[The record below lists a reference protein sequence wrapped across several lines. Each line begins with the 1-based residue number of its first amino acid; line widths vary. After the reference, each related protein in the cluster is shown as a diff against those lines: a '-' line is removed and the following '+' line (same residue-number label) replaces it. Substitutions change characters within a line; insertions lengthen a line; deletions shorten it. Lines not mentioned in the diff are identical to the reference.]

1 MKLYRDRQQL
11 VRPFFLGFSFSY
23 ISIDNIV
30 TGPLRRYL
38 IEFLK
43 IDAFGTN
50 MREEWLYYF
59 ILFLGVTQLYIALQS
74 LFLPVIEIVED
85 KIVLRTRDQ
94 YLAVVKSLNEIS
106 DLKIDG
112 DEWTFVSSDKSYVV
126 ITESL
131 LESDLNQVKN
141 LIESSRKID

>member
-1 MKLYRDRQQL
+1 MKIYRDRQQL
-11 VRPFFLGFSFSY
+11 IRPFFLGVSFSY

-30 TGPLRRYL
+30 TGPLRKYL

-43 IDAFGTN
+43 IGEFGSN

-85 KIVLRTRDQ
+85 KIVLRTREK
-94 YLAVVKSLNEIS
+94 YLAVIKN
-106 DLKIDG
+106 ID
-112 DEWTFVSSDKSYVV
+112 E
-126 ITESL
+126 ITEINSTEDSELIFSFQDNSYTIYAEDL
-131 LESDLNQVKN
+131 LTED
-141 LIESSRKID
+141 IETLKSHLSF

>member
-1 MKLYRDRQQL
+1 MKIYRDRQPL
-11 VRPFFLGFSFSY
+11 IRPFFLGVSFSY

-30 TGPLRRYL
+30 TGPLRKYL

-43 IDAFGTN
+43 IGEFGSN

-85 KIVLRTRDQ
+85 KIVLRTREK
-94 YLAVVKSLNEIS
+94 YLAVIKN
-106 DLKIDG
+106 ID
-112 DEWTFVSSDKSYVV
+112 E
-126 ITESL
+126 ITEINSTEDSELIFSFQDNSYTIYAEDL
-131 LESDLNQVKN
+131 LTED
-141 LIESSRKID
+141 IETLKSHLSF

>member
-1 MKLYRDRQQL
+1 MKIYRDRQQL
-11 VRPFFLGFSFSY
+11 IRPFFLGVSFSY

-30 TGPLRRYL
+30 TGPLRKYL

-43 IDAFGTN
+43 IGEFGSN

-85 KIVLRTRDQ
+85 KIVLRTREK
-94 YLAVVKSLNEIS
+94 YLAVIKN
-106 DLKIDG
+106 ID
-112 DEWTFVSSDKSYVV
+112 E
-126 ITESL
+126 ITEINSTEDSELIFSFQDNSYTIDAEDL
-131 LESDLNQVKN
+131 LTED
-141 LIESSRKID
+141 IETLKSHLSF

>member
-1 MKLYRDRQQL
+1 MKIYRDRQQL
-11 VRPFFLGFSFSY
+11 IRPFFLGVSFSY

-30 TGPLRRYL
+30 TGPLRKYL

-43 IDAFGTN
+43 IGEFGSN

-85 KIVLRTRDQ
+85 KIVLRTREK
-94 YLAVVKSLNEIS
+94 YLAVIKN
-106 DLKIDG
+106 ID
-112 DEWTFVSSDKSYVV
+112 E
-126 ITESL
+126 ITEINITEDSELIFSFQDNSYTIYAEDL
-131 LESDLNQVKN
+131 LTED
-141 LIESSRKID
+141 IETLKSQLSF

>member
-1 MKLYRDRQQL
+1 MKIYRDRQKL
-11 VRPFFLGFSFSY
+11 IRPFFLGVSFSY

-30 TGPLRRYL
+30 TGPLRKYL

-43 IDAFGTN
+43 IGEFGSN

-85 KIVLRTRDQ
+85 KIVLRTREK
-94 YLAVVKSLNEIS
+94 YLAVIK
-106 DLKIDG
+106 DID
-112 DEWTFVSSDKSYVV
+112 E
-126 ITESL
+126 ITEINSTEDSELIFSFQDNSYTIYAEDL
-131 LESDLNQVKN
+131 LTED
-141 LIESSRKID
+141 IETLKSHLSF

>member
-1 MKLYRDRQQL
+1 MKIYRDRKQL
-11 VRPFFLGFSFSY
+11 IRPFFLGVSFSY

-43 IDAFGTN
+43 IGEFGSN

-85 KIVLRTRDQ
+85 KIVLRTREK
-94 YLAVVKSLNEIS
+94 YLAVIK
-106 DLKIDG
+106 DID
-112 DEWTFVSSDKSYVV
+112 E
-126 ITESL
+126 ITEINSTEDSELIFSFQDNSYTIYAEDL
-131 LESDLNQVKN
+131 LTED
-141 LIESSRKID
+141 IETLKSHLSF

>member
-1 MKLYRDRQQL
+1 MKIYRDRQKL
-11 VRPFFLGFSFSY
+11 IRPFFLGVSFSY

-30 TGPLRRYL
+30 TGPLRKYL

-43 IDAFGTN
+43 IGEFGSN

-85 KIVLRTRDQ
+85 KIVLRTREK
-94 YLAVVKSLNEIS
+94 YLAVIKDVNEITE
-106 DLKIDG
+106 IN
-112 DEWTFVSSDKSYVV
+112 
-126 ITESL
+126 ITEDS
-131 LESDLNQVKN
+131 E
-141 LIESSRKID
+141 LIIRFQDNSYTVYAEDILTEDIEKLKSQLSF

>member
-1 MKLYRDRQQL
+1 MKIYRDRQQL
-11 VRPFFLGFSFSY
+11 IRPFFLGVSFSY

-43 IDAFGTN
+43 IGEFGSN

-85 KIVLRTRDQ
+85 KIVLRTREK
-94 YLAVVKSLNEIS
+94 YLAVIK
-106 DLKIDG
+106 DID
-112 DEWTFVSSDKSYVV
+112 E
-126 ITESL
+126 ITEINSTEDSELIFSFQDNSYTIYAEDL
-131 LESDLNQVKN
+131 LTED
-141 LIESSRKID
+141 IETLKSHLSF

>member
-1 MKLYRDRQQL
+1 MKIYRDRQQL
-11 VRPFFLGFSFSY
+11 IRPFFLGVSFSY

-30 TGPLRRYL
+30 TGPLRKYL

-43 IDAFGTN
+43 IGEFGSN

-85 KIVLRTRDQ
+85 KIVLRTREK
-94 YLAVVKSLNEIS
+94 YLAEIKNIDEITDINFTEDNELIFSFQDNSYTIYAEDILTEDIELLKSQLS
-106 DLKIDG
+106 
-112 DEWTFVSSDKSYVV
+112 F
-126 ITESL
+126 
-131 LESDLNQVKN
+131 
-141 LIESSRKID
+141 

>member
-1 MKLYRDRQQL
+1 MKIYRDRQQL
-11 VRPFFLGFSFSY
+11 IRPFFLGVSFSY

-30 TGPLRRYL
+30 TGPLRKYL

-43 IDAFGTN
+43 IDEFGSN

-74 LFLPVIEIVED
+74 LFLPVIEIVGD
-85 KIVLRTRDQ
+85 KVVLRTRDQ

-112 DEWTFVSSDKSYVV
+112 DEWTFVTSDKSYVV

-131 LESDLNQVKN
+131 LESDLSQVKEM
-141 LIESSRKID
+141 IDSSRKID

>member
-1 MKLYRDRQQL
+1 MKIYRDRQQL
-11 VRPFFLGFSFSY
+11 IRPFFLGVSFSY

-30 TGPLRRYL
+30 TGPLRKYL

-43 IDAFGTN
+43 IDEFGSN

-74 LFLPVIEIVED
+74 LFLPVIEIVGD
-85 KIVLRTRDQ
+85 KVVLRTRDQ

-112 DEWTFVSSDKSYVV
+112 DEWTFVTSDKSYVV

-131 LESDLNQVKN
+131 LESDLNQVKE

>member
-1 MKLYRDRQQL
+1 MKIYRDRQQL
-11 VRPFFLGFSFSY
+11 IRPFFLGVSFSY

-30 TGPLRRYL
+30 TGPLRKYL

-43 IDAFGTN
+43 IGEFGSN

-85 KIVLRTRDQ
+85 KIALRRREK
-94 YLAVVKSLNEIS
+94 YLAVIK
-106 DLKIDG
+106 DID
-112 DEWTFVSSDKSYVV
+112 E
-126 ITESL
+126 ITEINSTEDSELVFSFQDNSYTIYAEDL
-131 LESDLNQVKN
+131 LTED
-141 LIESSRKID
+141 IETLKSHLSF

>member
-1 MKLYRDRQQL
+1 MKIYRDRQQL
-11 VRPFFLGFSFSY
+11 IRPFFLGVSFSY

-30 TGPLRRYL
+30 TGPLRKYL

-43 IDAFGTN
+43 IGEFGSN

-85 KIVLRTRDQ
+85 KIVLRTREK
-94 YLAVVKSLNEIS
+94 YLAVIK
-106 DLKIDG
+106 DID
-112 DEWTFVSSDKSYVV
+112 E
-126 ITESL
+126 ITEINITEDS
-131 LESDLNQVKN
+131 E
-141 LIESSRKID
+141 LIISFQDNSYTIYAEDILTEDIETLKSHLSF

>member
-1 MKLYRDRQQL
+1 MKIYRDRQQL
-11 VRPFFLGFSFSY
+11 IRPFFLGVSFSY

-30 TGPLRRYL
+30 TGPLRNYL

-43 IDAFGTN
+43 IGEFGSN

-94 YLAVVKSLNEIS
+94 YLAVVKSVNEIS

-112 DEWTFVSSDKSYVV
+112 DEWTFVTSDKSYVV

-131 LESDLNQVKN
+131 LESDLNQVKE

>member
-1 MKLYRDRQQL
+1 MKIYRDRQQL
-11 VRPFFLGFSFSY
+11 IRPFFLGVSFSY

-30 TGPLRRYL
+30 TGPLRKYL

-43 IDAFGTN
+43 IGEFGSN

-85 KIVLRTRDQ
+85 KIVLRTREK
-94 YLAVVKSLNEIS
+94 YLAVIK
-106 DLKIDG
+106 DID
-112 DEWTFVSSDKSYVV
+112 E
-126 ITESL
+126 ITEINITEDS
-131 LESDLNQVKN
+131 E
-141 LIESSRKID
+141 LIISFQDNSYTIYAEDILTEDIETLKSQLSF

>member
-1 MKLYRDRQQL
+1 MKIYRDRQKL
-11 VRPFFLGFSFSY
+11 IRPFFLGVSFSY

-30 TGPLRRYL
+30 TGPLRKYL

-43 IDAFGTN
+43 IGEFGSN

-85 KIVLRTRDQ
+85 KIVLRTREK
-94 YLAVVKSLNEIS
+94 YLAVIKNIDEITDINFTEDNELIFSFQDNSYTIYAEDILTEDIELLKSQLS
-106 DLKIDG
+106 
-112 DEWTFVSSDKSYVV
+112 F
-126 ITESL
+126 
-131 LESDLNQVKN
+131 
-141 LIESSRKID
+141 

>member
-1 MKLYRDRQQL
+1 MKIYRDRQKL
-11 VRPFFLGFSFSY
+11 IRPFFLGVSFSY

-30 TGPLRRYL
+30 TGPLRKYL

-43 IDAFGTN
+43 IGEFGSN

-85 KIVLRTRDQ
+85 KIVLRTREK
-94 YLAVVKSLNEIS
+94 YLAVIKN
-106 DLKIDG
+106 ID
-112 DEWTFVSSDKSYVV
+112 E
-126 ITESL
+126 ITEINITEDS
-131 LESDLNQVKN
+131 E
-141 LIESSRKID
+141 LIISFQDNSYTIYAEDILTEDIETLKSQLSF